1 MILMILFS
9 AELVKKLRKFG
20 FMSRSGFWLFPLL
33 TQKLCSICFSKFV
46 NSYTFASLI
55 QNYGAN
61 LQF

>member
-33 TQKLCSICFSKFV
+33 TQKLCSIFSKFV
-46 NSYTFASLI
+46 NSGTFASLI